1 MADSV
6 DCVVI
11 GAGVVGLSIARALAM
26 AGRDVVILEAADA
39 IGTGTSS
46 RNSEVIHAGIYY
58 PEGSLKARLCVR
70 GRELMYAFCADH
82 GVTAKKTTKLVF
94 AANEG
99 ELKGLKD
106 LQAHA
111 GRNGVAL
118 DWLTR
123 SEAQNLE
130 PDLECHAALLSPE
143 TGIVDSH
150 SFMLALQGDA
160 EAHGAVIAFN
170 SPVQGGRRTG
180 NAISLDVGGDEPSTL
195 LAGLVI
201 NCAGLGA
208 QAISSSVE
216 QLDLKRVP
224 ALHLAKGSYFYLS
237 GKPPFSR
244 LIYPLPGSASLG
256 LHYTLDLSGQA
267 RFGPD
272 IEWVDQVSFDVDPA
286 RVDLFY
292 EAVRAYWPGLP
303 EGALRPG
310 YAGIRPKIQAKGEPA
325 KDFSIQMPS
334 DSSMPGYCALYGIE
348 SPGLTSSLAIA
359 EYVSERLI

>member
-1 MADSV
+1 MTDSV

-11 GAGVVGLSIARALAM
+11 GAGAVGLAIARALAM
-26 AGRDVVILEAADA
+26 AGQDVIVLEAADA

-58 PEGSLKARLCVR
+58 PEGSLKAHLCVR
-70 GRELMYAFCADH
+70 GRDMMYAFCADH

-94 AANEG
+94 AANDE
-99 ELKGLKD
+99 ETAGLKE

-111 GRNGVAL
+111 GRNGVPL
-118 DWLTR
+118 EWLAR
-123 SEAQNLE
+123 GEAKTLEPNLE
-130 PDLECHAALLSPE
+130 CAAALLSPE

-160 EAHGAVIAFN
+160 ENNGAVIAFN
-170 SPVQGGRRTG
+170 SPV
-180 NAISLDVGGDEPSTL
+180 VGGQADPSGIKLSVGGVEESTL
-195 LAGLVI
+195 NARIVV
-201 NCAGLGA
+201 NCGGLGA
-208 QAISSSVE
+208 QHISSRIEGVA
-216 QLDLKRVP
+216 P
-224 ALHLAKGSYFYLS
+224 GTIPPLHFAKGSYFYLS

-244 LIYPLPGSASLG
+244 LIYPLPGTASLG

-272 IEWVDQVSFDVDPA
+272 VEWVDEMSFDVDPA
-286 RVDLFY
+286 RADLFY

-303 EGALRPG
+303 DGALRPG
-310 YAGIRPKIQAKGEPA
+310 YAGIRPKIQAPGEPA

-334 DSSMPGYCALYGIE
+334 DTGLPGYCALYGIE

-359 EYVSERLI
+359 EYVAERLT